1 MQDEEDFL
9 RISSSPMSKLH
20 LLPLRI
26 SSVFRLL
33 LFTVLK
39 ALLPM
44 LFSRI
49 IFSRAESSVR
59 LLCIILPEGL
69 VLLRSLQALLFK

>member
-1 MQDEEDFL
+1 
-9 RISSSPMSKLH
+9 
-20 LLPLRI
+20 
-26 SSVFRLL
+26 
-33 LFTVLK
+33 
-39 ALLPM
+39 M

-69 VLLRSLQALLFK
+69 VLLRSLQALALQIVPRNFCLKPALHHLQLLLLVSQIAT